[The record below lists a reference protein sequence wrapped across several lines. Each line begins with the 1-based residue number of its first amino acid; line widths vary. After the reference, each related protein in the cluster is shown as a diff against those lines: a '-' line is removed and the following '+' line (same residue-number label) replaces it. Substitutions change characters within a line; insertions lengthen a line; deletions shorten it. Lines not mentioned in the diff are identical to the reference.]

1 MGLLSHLQNV
11 FNMKADAA
19 LNAAENPGQVFDYSY
34 TKQLEQLQQ
43 LRRAIADVVTNEKH
57 IEMLEAQVEAQSNR
71 LQAQAAQALQA
82 GREDLARVALQ
93 RKAALATQTDAYKQ
107 QITQL
112 SAQQAHLEQV
122 EQQVAQRIETFRTQ
136 KEMVK
141 AQYQAAE
148 AQVHVTESVTGISKE
163 MTEMNLAMQRA
174 QDRVLNMQARA
185 GALDTLLEQGT
196 LGEQGLLGSPD
207 SDIDRQLQE
216 ISSAHDVDA
225 QLAALK
231 QQISGPQAGQRQLE
245 GPTA

>member
-1 MGLLSHLQNV
+1 
-11 FNMKADAA
+11 
-19 LNAAENPGQVFDYSY
+19 
-34 TKQLEQLQQ
+34 
-43 LRRAIADVVTNEKH
+43 
-57 IEMLEAQVEAQSNR
+57 
-71 LQAQAAQALQA
+71 
-82 GREDLARVALQ
+82 LARVALQ
-93 RKAALATQTDAYKQ
+93 RKAALAAQTDAYKQ
-107 QITQL
+107 QIAQL
-112 SAQQAHLEQV
+112 AAQQAHLEQV

-185 GALDTLLEQGT
+185 GALDTLLEHGT
-196 LGEQGLLGSPD
+196 LGEQGLLGGPN

-231 QQISGPQAGQRQLE
+231 QQIGGPQAGQAQLE
-245 GPTA
+245 GPTR